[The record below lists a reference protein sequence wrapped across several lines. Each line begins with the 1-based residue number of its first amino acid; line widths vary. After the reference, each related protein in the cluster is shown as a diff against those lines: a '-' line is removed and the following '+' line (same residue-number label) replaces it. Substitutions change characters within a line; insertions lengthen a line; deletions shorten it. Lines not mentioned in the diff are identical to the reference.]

1 MIIYFADKRMNI
13 ISIASSTT
21 KQGLILANDDKVED
35 VDTGAVTFEF
45 DLYFTETNREKAMNS
60 AVAGN
65 YILKKN
71 KDGFEFYT
79 IIDSEYDT
87 QTMCI
92 NVYAEDEGLDLLNE
106 VTDDSYAQNTESH
119 PIADYVSTLIYDTGF
134 EIGLDELGSTRTRT
148 LQWEAGNTATAQLDT
163 VANAFEAEISFSFNI
178 DGLMVKKKIINI
190 HKKEVTQ
197 M

>member
-79 IIDSEYDT
+79 IIDSECDT

-119 PIADYVSTLIYDTGF
+119 PIADYVNTLIYDTGF

-148 LQWEAGNTATAQLDT
+148 LQWEAGNTATAQLDM

-178 DGLMVKKKIINI
+178 DG
-190 HKKEVTQ
+190 
-197 M
+197 

>member
-45 DLYFTETNREKAMNS
+45 DLYFTETNREKAMHS

-79 IIDSEYDT
+79 IIDSECDT

-119 PIADYVSTLIYDTGF
+119 PIAI
-134 EIGLDELGSTRTRT
+134 
-148 LQWEAGNTATAQLDT
+148 
-163 VANAFEAEISFSFNI
+163 
-178 DGLMVKKKIINI
+178 M
-190 HKKEVTQ
+190 
-197 M
+197 

>member
-134 EIGLDELGSTRTRT
+134 EIR
-148 LQWEAGNTATAQLDT
+148 
-163 VANAFEAEISFSFNI
+163 
-178 DGLMVKKKIINI
+178 
-190 HKKEVTQ
+190 
-197 M
+197 

>member
-1 MIIYFADKRMNI
+1 MIIYFADKQMNI
-13 ISIASSTT
+13 VSVASSNT

-45 DLYFTETNREKAMNS
+45 DLYFTEKNREKAMNS

-71 KDGFEFYT
+71 KDRYEFYT

-106 VTDDSYAQNTESH
+106 VTDDTFLQNTIAH
-119 PIADYVSTLIYDTGF
+119 PIAYYVNTLLYDTGF
-134 EIGLDELGSTRTRT
+134 EID
-148 LQWEAGNTATAQLDT
+148 N
-163 VANAFEAEISFSFNI
+163 
-178 DGLMVKKKIINI
+178 
-190 HKKEVTQ
+190 
-197 M
+197 